1 MLGGKA
7 GLVQLHI
14 GGGLKGLEYL
24 FRLAAETE
32 IPIAQFLPTHITRSP
47 AVFEQAIKFAQMGG
61 NVDITAPGKRRSGRI
76 GVGEALRQLLYAEVS
91 LEQVTL
97 SSDSNGSLPV
107 FDEKG
112 SLIRSSVGDIQDL
125 LEEFRSL
132 VAQEDLPISDV
143 LKCITLNPARR
154 MKIDQYKGSLEEGK
168 DADLILFDSDW
179 RIDRV
184 YSLGRLMVSGG
195 KPVVKGTF
203 E

>member
-1 MLGGKA
+1 
-7 GLVQLHI
+7 
-14 GGGLKGLEYL
+14 
-24 FRLAAETE
+24 LAAETE
-32 IPIAQFLPTHITRSP
+32 IPIEQFLPTHITRSP

-61 NVDITAPGKRRSGRI
+61 NVDITASGKRRNRRI
-76 GVGEALRQLLYAEVS
+76 NVGEAVKQLLSAEVS

-112 SLIRSSVGDIQDL
+112 SLIRMSVGDIQNL
-125 LEEFRSL
+125 LEEFRFL
-132 VAQEDLPISDV
+132 VGAEGFPASDI

-154 MKIDQYKGSLEEGK
+154 MKIDQCKGSLEERK
-168 DADLILFDSDW
+168 DADLIVFDSDW
-179 RIDRV
+179 TIDRV